1 LLRSSNNTLVQRA
14 DGGMSR
20 QSATEGLSCAHVE
33 KAEKARRLSGG
44 TYMFSVHEHSNPAT
58 ALKPV

>member
-1 LLRSSNNTLVQRA
+1 
-14 DGGMSR
+14 MSR